1 MSNMNYCR
9 FRNTETDVCD
19 CLNALEEREYTS
31 EEERKSA
38 RRLLLNVLGFCSNE
52 GIIEGFYIERIDKM
66 LDKCKD
72 EREEE

>member
-1 MSNMNYCR
+1 MSYCR

-19 CLNALEEREYTS
+19 CLDALEKREYVS

-38 RRLLLNVLGFCSNE
+38 RRLLLNVLQFCRNE
-52 GIIEGFYIERIDKM
+52 DIIDEFSILK
-66 LDKCKD
+66 LDEVLNEC